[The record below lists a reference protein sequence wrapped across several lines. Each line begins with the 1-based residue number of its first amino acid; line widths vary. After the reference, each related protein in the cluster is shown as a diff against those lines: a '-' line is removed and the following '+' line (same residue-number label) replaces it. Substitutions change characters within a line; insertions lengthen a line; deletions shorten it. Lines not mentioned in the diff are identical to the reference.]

1 MRIFIDANVLFSAC
15 HSLKGRSL
23 ALFRLAETGR
33 FTLCASSHV
42 IEEARR
48 NVATKSH
55 GQLGELERLVGQL
68 EHIAEAPAKLV
79 KWAAEHDLGANDAPV
94 LAAAVV
100 SRADF
105 LVTGDR
111 THFDGIYGRKLGG
124 VTVVSLCEALRR
136 LLEAFDE

>member
-1 MRIFIDANVLFSAC
+1 MRVFLDGNILFLAATSPG
-15 HSLKGRSL
+15 GRAL

-48 NVATKSH
+48 NVATRSH
-55 GQLGELERLVGQL
+55 DQIGELERLVGQI

-79 KWAAEHDLGANDAPV
+79 VWAGEHDLAANDAPV
-94 LAAAVV
+94 LASAVAAG
-100 SRADF
+100 ADG

-111 THFDGIYGRKLGG
+111 SRFGHLFGQVLGG
-124 VTVVSLCEALRR
+124 VTVAPTSEALKYFLNR
-136 LLEAFDE
+136 ATK

>member
-1 MRIFIDANVLFSAC
+1 MRVFLDGNILFLAATSPG
-15 HSLKGRSL
+15 GRAL

-48 NVATKSH
+48 NVATRSH
-55 GQLGELERLVGQL
+55 HQLGELERLVEQL

-79 KWAAEHDLGANDAPV
+79 AWAGEHGLTANDTPV
-94 LAAAVV
+94 LASAMAAG
-100 SRADF
+100 ADG

-111 THFDGIYGRKLGG
+111 SQFGHLFGQVLGG
-124 VTVVSLCEALRR
+124 VKVASMCEALKYFLDRV
-136 LLEAFDE
+136 